1 MSSPLDNFNSQ
12 TFSEQLHTKFKV
24 LPTGAEPLELELVEV
39 TERNAAPKMEQFS
52 LLFRGPHSPRLPQ
65 QIHGLEHEKLGTFE
79 LFLTAIA
86 GDQESIT
93 YEAVFHRFRKNQ

>member
-1 MSSPLDNFNSQ
+1 MSSILDNFNSQ
-12 TFSEQLHTKFKV
+12 TFTEQLHTKFLV
-24 LPTGAEPLELELVEV
+24 PMAAPEPLELELTEV

-52 LLFRGPHSPRLPQ
+52 LLFRGPQGPRLPQ
-65 QIHGLEHEKLGTFE
+65 QIHAIEHEKLGRFE